1 MTHGSLV
8 LTLVTEKERAAYVTR
23 EISVMNK
30 KVGFVLH
37 NCFFLILYLIKNK
50 TNEDLLPHLLLNLH
64 EPKFQ
69 QMRVI
74 SIPESEINIEI
85 CQEYTCFLLFCF
97 VFCLFVGY
105 LHLKPTR

>member
-1 MTHGSLV
+1 MTYGSLV
-8 LTLVTEKERAAYVTR
+8 LTLVTVKERAAYVTR

-37 NCFFLILYLIKNK
+37 NK
-50 TNEDLLPHLLLNLH
+50 TKQTKISLLNLH
-64 EPKFQ
+64 EPKRQ

-74 SIPESEINIEI
+74 STPESEINIEI
-85 CQEYTCFLLFCF
+85 CQKTCLLRIWFWLFGGFFL
-97 VFCLFVGY
+97 VFFIFLIGY